1 MNIHKNARSCP
12 ASRELLNRRVSSGL
26 RVTVVADS
34 LGLSER
40 RAREWRR
47 RGKANEPMT
56 DRSSQPARTHPLSPD
71 KREEVVALR
80 RQRLTYMKI
89 AEATGVSLTSV
100 GRICRTEGL
109 NRLSLIDALPVPPVV
124 RYERE
129 RPGELIHLDIKKLGC
144 FVSEGHRATGQR
156 SFASAGAGW
165 ECLHVA
171 IDDRSRISFAEILPD
186 EKGSTCAAFLER
198 AVAWFAS
205 LGVPVQRALTDNGP
219 GYLSHQFAGACS
231 NLSIIHKR
239 TRPYRPQTNG
249 KAERMIQTLLREW
262 AYRFAYRSSTERSE
276 WLRPYLHFYNVHRR
290 HSALNYNPPVS
301 RLDRNNLLANNS

>member
-1 MNIHKNARSCP
+1 MNVHKNARTCP
-12 ASRELLNRRVSSGL
+12 ASRELLNRRVSSGV

-47 RGKANEPMT
+47 RGKVNEPMT
-56 DRSSQPARTHPLSPD
+56 DRSSRPNRTHPLSAEKRD
-71 KREEVVALR
+71 KVIALR
-80 RQRLTYMKI
+80 RQRLTYVQI
-89 AEATGVSLTSV
+89 AQLTQVSLTSV
-100 GRICRTEGL
+100 GRICRAQGL
-109 NRLSLIDALPVPPVV
+109 NRLSLVDALPVPPVV

-129 RPGELIHLDIKKLGC
+129 RPGELLHLDIKKLGR
-144 FVSEGHRATGQR
+144 FVSEGRRATGER
-156 SFASAGAGW
+156 SFASEGAGW

-198 AVAWFAS
+198 AVAWYAS
-205 LGVPVQRALTDNGP
+205 LGVTIERALTDNGP
-219 GYLSHQFAGACS
+219 GYLSKEFAAACKEQS
-231 NLSIIHKR
+231 VTHKR

-262 AYRFAYRSSTERSE
+262 AYRFAYRTSTERRD
-276 WLRPYLHFYNVHRR
+276 WLVPYLHFYNVHRR